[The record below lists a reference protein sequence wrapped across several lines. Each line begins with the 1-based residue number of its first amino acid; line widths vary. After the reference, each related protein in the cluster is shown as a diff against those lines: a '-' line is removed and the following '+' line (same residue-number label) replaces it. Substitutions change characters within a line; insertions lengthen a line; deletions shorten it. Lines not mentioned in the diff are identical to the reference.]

1 MPEPVSQVFRPL
13 VSNPSA
19 ARAFWFLGALA
30 LIRLSGPDTGNAL
43 SIAETTSRAGHGSP
57 LHVHERD
64 DEIFHVLEG
73 RLQITL
79 GDDLFVA
86 GPRAVAVLPR
96 RIRHAYVVASPTARF
111 ITIHRP
117 AGFEG
122 FVEAVGEPAPRL
134 DLPPDEQA
142 NPELDVLA
150 RTAARFGIS
159 IVGPVPAVRDPEAAG
174 QLRGIAEGGR

>member
-1 MPEPVSQVFRPL
+1 MFEPVSDVFRPI
-13 VSNPSA
+13 VSNAST
-19 ARAFWFLGALA
+19 ARAFWFLGALT
-30 LIRLSGPDTGNAL
+30 LIRLSGPETGNAL
-43 SIAETTSRAGHGSP
+43 TMSETTSRAGHGSP

-86 GPRAVAVLPR
+86 GSGAVAVLPR
-96 RIRHAYVVASPTARF
+96 RIRHAYVVAAPTARF

-134 DLPPDEQA
+134 DLPSDERA
-142 NPELDVLA
+142 KPELEVLA

-159 IVGPVPAVRDPEAAG
+159 IVGPAPAVRDLDEAG
-174 QLRGIAEGGR
+174 QLSGFAEERR